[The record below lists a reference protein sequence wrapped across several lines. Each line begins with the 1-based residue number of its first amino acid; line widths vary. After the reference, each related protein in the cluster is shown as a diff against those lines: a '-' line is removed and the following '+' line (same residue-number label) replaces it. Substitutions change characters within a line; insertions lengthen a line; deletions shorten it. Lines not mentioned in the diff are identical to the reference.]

1 MATRALSTTSDTIRA
16 EILRKLQE
24 TPLDRALESKAF
36 RELLE
41 QDAEGEKPL
50 FTAESIRGLD
60 EARAVRHAKA
70 AAPPTGLFFSNKS
83 VLLVPGFMGS
93 QLRDDG
99 PTRNGL
105 IWIDPT
111 LYVTSSKQSSEISAL
126 RLAEY
131 DAGRPERDG
140 TAGVAIRE
148 DGAVPI
154 IYAGL

>member
-1 MATRALSTTSDTIRA
+1 MATGTPSTTSGTTRA

-41 QDAEGEKPL
+41 RDAKGDKPL
-50 FTAESIRGLD
+50 FAAESVRGLD
-60 EARAVRHAKA
+60 EARAVRHAQA

-111 LYVTSSKQSSEISAL
+111 LYVTSPKQSSEISAL
-126 RLAEY
+126 RVAEY
-131 DAGRPERDG
+131 EAGRPERG
-140 TAGVAIRE
+140 GSGRPVLLTGR
-148 DGAVPI
+148 
-154 IYAGL
+154 